1 MRAELRRIARSLPWL
16 LPVSLLLAERR
27 WPLRPAD
34 RDPRRLR
41 TNAVFG
47 VLAALTEGLLD
58 APLARWTARRS
69 ERRRWG
75 LSRLPS
81 SPWRTVAGLLWLDWT
96 LYLWHRESHRRP
108 GLWRLHLPHH
118 LDPAMDVTTAWRFH
132 VAELLAS
139 LPFRVAQVGS
149 VGVPED
155 AVQLWQRL
163 LVLSIS
169 FHHSNLRM
177 PDAVERLLSLLVMTP
192 RLHGIHHSVHREL
205 RDSNWS
211 SGLTLWDRLHRTYRT
226 EPWLVTRLG
235 VEGLPPA
242 PHFLKSLKA
251 WFQLPPGMAER
262 TQTMHIASR

>member
-1 MRAELRRIARSLPWL
+1 MSMRADVRRFARSLPWA
-16 LPVSLLLAERR
+16 LPIGLLLAERR
-27 WPLRPAD
+27 WPLRPVD
-34 RDPRRLR
+34 RDTRRLA

-47 VLAALTEGLLD
+47 LLAALTEVLLD

-81 SPWRTVAGLLWLDWT
+81 SPWRTLAGVLWLDWT
-96 LYLWHRESHRRP
+96 LYLWHRAAHRRP

-118 LDPAMDVTTAWRFH
+118 VDAAMDVTTAWRFH

-139 LPFRVAQVGS
+139 LPFRVAQVAS
-149 VGVPED
+149 VGTPEE
-155 AVQLWQRL
+155 AVRLWQRL
-163 LVLSIS
+163 MVVSIC
-169 FHHSNLRM
+169 FHHSNLRL
-177 PDAVERLLSLLVMTP
+177 PDAVERLLRVVVMTP
-192 RLHGIHHSVHREL
+192 RLHGIHHSIHREL

-235 VEGLPPA
+235 VEGLSPA
-242 PHFLKSLKA
+242 RELGSSLA
-251 WFQLPPGMAER
+251 LPRQVG
-262 TQTMHIASR
+262 

>member
-1 MRAELRRIARSLPWL
+1 MRAELRRFARSLPWV
-16 LPVSLLLAERR
+16 LPIGLLLAERR
-27 WPLRPAD
+27 WPLRPVD
-34 RDPRRLR
+34 RDTRRLG

-58 APLARWTARRS
+58 APLARWTARLS

-81 SPWRTVAGLLWLDWT
+81 SPWRTIAGVLWLDWT
-96 LYLWHRESHRRP
+96 LYLWHRASHRRP
-108 GLWRLHLPHH
+108 ELWRLHLPHH

-139 LPFRVAQVGS
+139 LPFRFAQVAS
-149 VGVPED
+149 VGVPDE
-155 AVQLWQRL
+155 AVRLWQYL

-169 FHHSNLRM
+169 FHHSNLRL
-177 PDAVERLLSLLVMTP
+177 PDAVERVLSAVVMTP
-192 RLHGIHHSVHREL
+192 RLHGIHHSIDREL

-226 EPWLVTRLG
+226 EPQVVIRLG
-235 VEGLPPA
+235 VKGLPSA
-242 PHFLKSLKA
+242 RELRSSLMIPLA
-251 WFQLPPGMAER
+251 AEMADDRER
-262 TQTMHIASR
+262 EA